1 MGDTLL
7 GWPHW
12 IQGVEYPECPKC
24 KARMEHVFQI
34 DSEKNLP
41 LMWGDMGI
49 AHVTRCPTH
58 REVLALG
65 WACG

>member
-1 MGDTLL
+1 MGDKLL

-12 IQGVEYPECPKC
+12 IQGVEYPECPTC
-24 KARMEHVFQI
+24 EARMEYVFQI

-41 LMWGDMGI
+41 LMWGDGGI

-58 REVLALG
+58 REVFALG
-65 WACG
+65 WACS

>member
-1 MGDTLL
+1 M
-7 GWPHW
+7 
-12 IQGVEYPECPKC
+12 EY
-24 KARMEHVFQI
+24 VFQI
-34 DSEKNLP
+34 DSEDNLP
-41 LMWGDMGI
+41 LMWGDMGT